1 MFSYLYIL
9 KEFHEFHMAFLV
21 DEEKKSSV
29 GDLIDDKEF
38 VFDTVQ
44 TEFKEITS
52 DYQTTFIVYEGYNK
66 SLKVILYVVINIS
79 IFMNIFLNLKIIIQ
93 VITITYTGVLL
104 SSISL
109 RRKKINHHF

>member
-21 DEEKKSSV
+21 DEETKSSV

-38 VFDTVQ
+38 VFDIVQ

-52 DYQTTFIVYEGYNK
+52 DF
-66 SLKVILYVVINIS
+66 
-79 IFMNIFLNLKIIIQ
+79 
-93 VITITYTGVLL
+93 
-104 SSISL
+104 
-109 RRKKINHHF
+109 